1 MASRTH
7 RQLERA
13 LDAVRE
19 ALPAITGL
27 SAADGRALG
36 RYYGAWISSAFQ
48 PWRTPADGSIVA
60 FEAYARSHSKNGA
73 DLSPWQL
80 FADAAVD
87 SDLVTLDRLCRT
99 VHALN
104 YFGRYDAQV
113 PLVLN
118 VDARLLQAVPERHGE
133 FFGKVLAL
141 LGIEPS
147 RIVIE
152 IHTTKL
158 LDLSQLKQVLA
169 SYRRHGFRVAVNADS
184 VIHAR
189 SLAHLLTPDLLM
201 IYASAF
207 SPDTL
212 ARQVESLQDAGV
224 PVAVKHIE
232 TAEAHAVAVAAGVN
246 WIQGFHLDRPSA
258 DISDFPPSNP

>member
-1 MASRTH
+1 MITPVAV
-7 RQLERA
+7 RQLQRG
-13 LDAVRE
+13 LDAVRQ
-19 ALPAITGL
+19 ALPAISGL

-36 RYYGAWISSAFQ
+36 KYYGAWISSAFQ
-48 PWRTPADGSIVA
+48 PWRTPDGAIVA
-60 FEAYARSHSKNGA
+60 VEAYARSHSKNGA
-73 DLSPWQL
+73 DLSPWPL
-80 FADAAVD
+80 FADAALD

-104 YFGRYDAQV
+104 YFHGAFQQ

-141 LGIEPS
+141 LGVPSS

-158 LDLSQLKQVLA
+158 LDLTRMKQILA
-169 SYRRHGFRVAVNADS
+169 SYRRHGFAVAVNADS

-189 SLAHLLTPDLLM
+189 SLAHLLVPDLLM
-201 IYASAF
+201 IDAAAF
-207 SPDTL
+207 NPDTL
-212 ARQVESLQDAGV
+212 GRQVESLHDAGV
-224 PVAVKHIE
+224 RVAVKRIE
-232 TAEAHAVAVAAGVN
+232 SAEMHAVAVAGAVN
-246 WIQGFHLDRPSA
+246 WIQGFHLDLPSA
-258 DISDFPPSNP
+258 DLSAFAANQA

>member
-1 MASRTH
+1 MPSAD

-13 LDAVRE
+13 LAAVRD

-27 SAADGRALG
+27 SVSGGRALAK
-36 RYYGAWISSAFQ
+36 YYGAWIASAFQ
-48 PWRTPADGSIVA
+48 PWRDPADGSIVA
-60 FEAYARSHSKNGA
+60 FEAYARSHSKNGS

-87 SDLVTLDRLCRT
+87 TDLVTLDRLCRT

-104 YFGRYDAQV
+104 YFHRDLAQ

-133 FFGKVLAL
+133 FFGKVLSL
-141 LGIEPS
+141 LGVPPS

-158 LDLSQLKQVLA
+158 LDLTRMKQILA
-169 SYRRHGFRVAVNADS
+169 SYRRHGFAVAVNADS

-189 SLAHLLTPDLLM
+189 SLAHLLAPELLM
-201 IYASAF
+201 IDASAF
-207 SPDTL
+207 SPDSL
-212 ARQVESLQDAGV
+212 VRQVESLHEAGV
-224 PVAVKHIE
+224 RVAVKRIE
-232 TAEAHAVAVAAGVN
+232 TAATRAAAVAGAAD
-246 WIQGFHLDRPSA
+246 WIQGFHLDLPAADLATFSA
-258 DISDFPPSNP
+258 RKP

>member
-1 MASRTH
+1 MARKSLT
-7 RQLERA
+7 LERT

-27 SAADGRALG
+27 STAAGRALG
-36 RYYGAWISSAFQ
+36 KYYGAYISSAFQ
-48 PWRTPADGSIVA
+48 PWRDSADGRIVA
-60 FEAYARSHSKNGA
+60 FEAYARSHSKNGS

-104 YFGRYDAQV
+104 YFSREEFAQ

-141 LGIEPS
+141 LGVAPS

-152 IHTTKL
+152 IHTSQL
-158 LDLSQLKQVLA
+158 LDLTRMKQILA
-169 SYRRHGFRVAVNADS
+169 SYRRHGFSVAVNADS

-189 SLAHLLTPDLLM
+189 SLAHLLAPELLM
-201 IYASAF
+201 VDASAF
-207 SPDTL
+207 SPDSL
-212 ARQVESLQDAGV
+212 GRQVASLHEADV
-224 PVAVKHIE
+224 RVAVKHIE
-232 TAEAHAVAVAAGVN
+232 TPQAHAVAVAAGVN
-246 WIQGFHLDRPSA
+246 WVQGFHLDLPSA
-258 DISDFPPSNP
+258 DLLGFPVSKP